1 MAVSK
6 TAMAGAARAY
16 PQGKT
21 GTDLGYRWQ
30 SASPSQRISLNLK
43 PFILFLDFL
52 FQLPTPDF
60 APNSEIRVN
69 PAPLRL
75 PQSGPASRWKKW
87 PKTGWSRFLFLS
99 PC

>member
-43 PFILFLDFL
+43 FATWNLKPFILFLDFL

-60 APNSEIRVN
+60 
-69 PAPLRL
+69 
-75 PQSGPASRWKKW
+75 
-87 PKTGWSRFLFLS
+87 
-99 PC
+99 